1 MNVRTFDLKLTLC
14 YYCQNRYK
22 TRDRFLALSNSTLK
36 VVGGKSYSKFGI
48 ILEVNNEVV
57 VKPRMA
63 KRCIADYTNISLHG
77 FANLVIQI
85 LVV

>member
-1 MNVRTFDLKLTLC
+1 M
-14 YYCQNRYK
+14 

-57 VKPRMA
+57 VKTCMA

-77 FANLVIQI
+77 FANLVIQV
-85 LVV
+85 LMVWVNMLDD